1 MPMFARLL
9 GTDRAEKHPS
19 LPSTFGIE
27 SLIDG
32 RGKKAYLAAL
42 PDFIGK
48 RSCAKGSI
56 AT

>member
-9 GTDRAEKHPS
+9 GIGRAEKHPS

-32 RGKKAYLAAL
+32 RRKKAYLAAL